1 VSGTPLSVLAERR
14 VRLLYIEDDPT
25 LASLVEARLR
35 ADGCGLEIVDNGE
48 EGIER
53 LKAGG
58 FDAVIVDYHLPGK
71 DGLEILADMA
81 YAGLSVPAVMVTSAG
96 GEAVAVQAIKRGA
109 RDYIAKDREGRWVDL
124 LPAIV
129 DRILEEA
136 ETESALRRSEERVR
150 LVERQLGEAISSISE
165 GFVLYDADDRLVVC
179 NERYKALFPYIADKL
194 VPGTSFE
201 EIVDTVI
208 VRGHYAG
215 GQMSPEAWRQ
225 HRLAQHRDPGPE
237 GFLLHLPDGRWVQG
251 RERRTA
257 LGGIVGICTDVTE
270 LQEAQRAL
278 RRANQDLEG
287 RVEERTAELRREI
300 GIRQVAEAKI
310 QQDLLFQK
318 VINSVQRLSLSGS
331 SLEEILDEAL
341 VLVTS
346 VPSLSLDA
354 KGCIFTLGDA
364 PDSLVMRV
372 QRGLTDDV
380 CMTCKGVPF
389 GYCVC
394 GRAAAAKDV
403 VFCNAIDHTHEAVF
417 EGMKPHGHYCVPILN
432 HDEVTGL
439 LNIYVREGH
448 PWDEREDR
456 FLRSVANTLAG
467 IIERKRVEQ
476 DLEHARD
483 MAEMANRTKTEF
495 LANMSHELRTP
506 LNSII
511 GFSDLI
517 LGQIFGAVTVPQYL
531 EYTRDINESGRHLL
545 RLINDILDVSRIEVG
560 KLELHDQPIDV
571 GRLLDGCR
579 RLVSERAAA
588 HRLVM
593 PVAADTAG
601 AALVADETRVK
612 QILLN
617 LLSNAI
623 KFTPDG
629 GEVAL
634 DVHLDDRGRFVFTV
648 ADTGIGIAANDMEK
662 VMSPFGQADGTLA
675 RRYEGAGLGLPLA
688 KSLAELHGAVLGVDS
703 EPGRGTRVT
712 VTFPPERTLVVAVSA
727 KALP

>member
-1 VSGTPLSVLAERR
+1 MNDSGVSGLSDRQ
-14 VRLLYIEDDPT
+14 VRLLYIEDDPA
-25 LASLVEARLR
+25 LASLVVGRLAKER
-35 ADGCGLEIVDNGE
+35 YGLEVVGSGE

-53 LKAGG
+53 LKEAK

-96 GEAVAVQAIKRGA
+96 GEAVAVQAMKRGA
-109 RDYIAKDREGRWVDL
+109 RDYIAKDRDGRWVDL

-129 DRILEEA
+129 DRIVEEA
-136 ETESALRRSEERVR
+136 ETDSALRLSEERLR

-165 GFVLYDADDRLVVC
+165 GFVLYDAEDRLVVC
-179 NERYKALFPYIADKL
+179 NERYKTLFPYVADKL
-194 VPGTSFE
+194 IPGTPFP
-201 EIVDTVI
+201 EIVETVI
-208 VRGHYAG
+208 ARGRYG
-215 GQMSPEAWRQ
+215 GTHLDPDSWRKLRLDQ
-225 HRLAQHRDPGPE
+225 HRNPSPE
-237 GFLLHLPDGRWVQG
+237 GFLLHLPDGRWIQG

-257 LGGIVGICTDVTE
+257 QGGVVGICTDVTE
-270 LQEAQRAL
+270 LKEAQKALQEA
-278 RRANQDLEG
+278 NQELES
-287 RVEERTAELRREI
+287 RVEARTGELRHEI
-300 GIRQVAEAKI
+300 GIREAAERKV

-318 VINSVQRLSLSGS
+318 VINAVQRLSLSNSG
-331 SLEEILDEAL
+331 LDEILDEAL
-341 VLVTS
+341 MLVTS

-354 KGCIFTLGDA
+354 KGCIFTLGDT

-380 CMTCKGVPF
+380 CMTCHGVPF

-417 EGMKPHGHYCVPILN
+417 DGMKPHGHYCVPILSGN
-432 HDEVTGL
+432 EVTGL
-439 LNIYVREGH
+439 LNIYVQEGH

-467 IIERKRVEQ
+467 IIERKRVEE
-476 DLEHARD
+476 DLERARD
-483 MAEMANRTKTEF
+483 MAELANRTKTEF

-517 LGQIFGAVTVPQYL
+517 LSQIFGAVPIPQYL
-531 EYTRDINESGRHLL
+531 EYARDINESGRHLL

-571 GRLLDGCR
+571 GQLFDGCR
-579 RLVSERAAA
+579 RLVAERATA

-593 PVAADTAG
+593 PMAVETQG

-617 LLSNAI
+617 LLSNAV

-629 GEVAL
+629 GEVSL
-634 DVHLDDRGRFVFTV
+634 DVHLDAQGRFVFTV
-648 ADTGIGIAANDMEK
+648 ADTGIGIAAHDMEK

-688 KSLAELHGAVLGVDS
+688 KSLAELHGATLDVTS
-703 EPGRGTRVT
+703 EPGKGTRV
-712 VTFPPERTLVVAVSA
+712 VLTFPPERTLVLAVSA